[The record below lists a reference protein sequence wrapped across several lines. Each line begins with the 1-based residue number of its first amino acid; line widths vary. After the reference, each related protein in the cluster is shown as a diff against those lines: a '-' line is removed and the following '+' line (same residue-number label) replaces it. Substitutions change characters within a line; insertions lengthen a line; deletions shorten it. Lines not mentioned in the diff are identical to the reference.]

1 MLGGVV
7 SAVLAYV
14 SSEAVT
20 AVLRPVLSRTRPT
33 EQGLVVG
40 LIVPL
45 VRISPWFGAS
55 LALLDVVGLGSLA
68 ASLGAAVGS
77 IALGASYA
85 LSEVIEDTV
94 AGVFLLRAPDFNRG
108 DTVTTS
114 AGTGVVDE
122 LGLRKS
128 RFELDSGDRLVVVN
142 RDVETR

>member
-1 MLGGVV
+1 M
-7 SAVLAYV
+7 
-14 SSEAVT
+14 
-20 AVLRPVLSRTRPT
+20 
-33 EQGLVVG
+33 
-40 LIVPL
+40 
-45 VRISPWFGAS
+45 
-55 LALLDVVGLGSLA
+55 
-68 ASLGAAVGS
+68 
-77 IALGASYA
+77 
-85 LSEVIEDTV
+85 IEDTV